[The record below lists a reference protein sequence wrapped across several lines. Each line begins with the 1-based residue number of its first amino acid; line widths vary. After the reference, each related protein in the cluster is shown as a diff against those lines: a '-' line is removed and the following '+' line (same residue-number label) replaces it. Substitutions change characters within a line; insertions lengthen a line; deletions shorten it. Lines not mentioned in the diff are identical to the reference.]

1 MEFLHVVILHLNV
14 GSIMYV
20 WMYYVIALCL
30 YCFYSFFSFLV
41 MFYSYY
47 NDVWLS
53 HLNKDYLLNWY
64 CVSSVILKIIY
75 GCLF

>member
-30 YCFYSFFSFLV
+30 YCFIRFLAFSLCFIPIIMMCGCRILI
-41 MFYSYY
+41 
-47 NDVWLS
+47 
-53 HLNKDYLLNWY
+53 KITYLIGI
-64 CVSSVILKIIY
+64 V
-75 GCLF
+75 